1 MDERLKAIREHIRT
15 HWVADFEW
23 ASHDLPSPPHP
34 VRKPLGQCRIGLV
47 SSAGVYLRD
56 SQAPFEERSGRGDHS
71 FRVVPFPLDKAGIAI
86 SHEHYSHEHANADL
100 NCVLPVD
107 ALAELADEGRI
118 GSVSPR
124 IYSLMG
130 YVPVW
135 KLLLTETAPAIARLV
150 AEDRPDVVL
159 YAPV

>member
-1 MDERLKAIREHIRT
+1 MDDLKAIRKHIRA
-15 HWVADFEW
+15 HWVPEFEW
-23 ASHDLPSPPHP
+23 AEYDSPALPHP
-34 VRKPLGQCRIGLV
+34 VRKPLGQCRVGLV

-56 SQAPFEERSGRGDHS
+56 SQAPFEEGGGRGDHS
-71 FRVVPFPLDKAGIAI
+71 FRVLPFPLDPTKVAIA
-86 SHEHYSHEHANADL
+86 HEHYSHEHAEADL

-107 ALAELADEGRI
+107 ALTELAGEGKI
-118 GSVSPR
+118 GSVSSR

-135 KLLLTETAPAIARLV
+135 RPLLTETAPAIARLV

>member
-1 MDERLKAIREHIRT
+1 MKQIREHIRT
-15 HWVADFEW
+15 HWVPDFEW
-23 ASHDLPSPPHP
+23 AGYEHPAPAHPPS
-34 VRKPLGQCRIGLV
+34 KPLRECQVGLV

-56 SQAPFEERSGRGDHS
+56 RQAPFEERAGRGDHS
-71 FRVVPFPLDKAGIAI
+71 FRVLPFPLDKAGIAI
-86 SHEHYSHEHANADL
+86 SHEHYPHEHADADL

-135 KLLLTETAPAIARLV
+135 KPLLTETAPAIARLV

>member
-1 MDERLKAIREHIRT
+1 MKQIQEHIRT
-15 HWVADFEW
+15 HWVPDFEW
-23 ASHDLPSPPHP
+23 AGYLSPAPPHP
-34 VRKPLGQCRIGLV
+34 VRKPLGQCRVGLV

-56 SQAPFEERSGRGDHS
+56 SQAPFEERGGRGDHS
-71 FRVVPFPLDKAGIAI
+71 FRVLPFPLDRTRIAI
-86 SHEHYSHEHANADL
+86 AHEHYPHEHADADL

-107 ALAELADEGRI
+107 ALAELAHEGRI

-124 IYSLMG
+124 VYSLMG

-135 KLLLTETAPAIARLV
+135 TPLLTETAPAIARRV
-150 AEDRPDVVL
+150 TEDQPDVVL

>member
-1 MDERLKAIREHIRT
+1 M
-15 HWVADFEW
+15 
-23 ASHDLPSPPHP
+23 
-34 VRKPLGQCRIGLV
+34 
-47 SSAGVYLRD
+47 
-56 SQAPFEERSGRGDHS
+56 
-71 FRVVPFPLDKAGIAI
+71 
-86 SHEHYSHEHANADL
+86 
-100 NCVLPVD
+100 D
-107 ALAELADEGRI
+107 ALAELVDEGRI

-135 KLLLTETAPAIARLV
+135 EPLLAETAPAIARLV